1 LCHAGHFVATVHG
14 MFGMVGRLR
23 LVMPVN
29 RALGTGGAASL
40 RIERQCGRAERR
52 VKEGDSDETER
63 CKKRAPTVLVLNSH
77 LRPKLSKS
85 YAREAPNTQD
95 FANRMNIPA

>member
-14 MFGMVGRLR
+14 IFGMVGRLR

-29 RALGTGGAASL
+29 RALGEGGATSL

-52 VKEGDSDETER
+52 VKESDSDETER
-63 CKKRAPTVLVLNSH
+63 CEKRAPTVLVLNSH
-77 LRPKLSKS
+77 LRPKLPKS
-85 YAREAPNTQD
+85 YAREVSNTQD